1 MTPAWIVYAWP
12 RVLCEAVDAPR
23 LHFAHLSTQVIEM
36 GNAQR
41 PACGQTLWFGDDGER
56 QAGVAWDWVS
66 LPAGLVAM
74 ADPMSL
80 VTNLQFLS
88 AAGDVLA
95 PLESVRQ
102 LNEIVHTL
110 PWQYEVQRALATRH

>member
-1 MTPAWIVYAWP
+1 MQKGGA
-12 RVLCEAVDAPR
+12 
-23 LHFAHLSTQVIEM
+23 
-36 GNAQR
+36 NR
-41 PACGQTLWFGDDGER
+41 PSCGQTLWLGDDGER
-56 QAGVAWDWVS
+56 QAGVAWDWIS
-66 LPAGLVAM
+66 LPAGVVAM
-74 ADPMSL
+74 VDPMSL

-102 LNEIVHTL
+102 LNEIVHSL

>member
-1 MTPAWIVYAWP
+1 M
-12 RVLCEAVDAPR
+12 
-23 LHFAHLSTQVIEM
+23 IEK
-36 GNAQR
+36 GDAQR
-41 PACGQTLWFGDDGER
+41 PACGQTLWFGDDGEH
-56 QAGVAWDWVS
+56 QAGVAWDRIS

-74 ADPMSL
+74 SDPMSL

-110 PWQYEVQRALATRH
+110 PWQYEVLRALSTRH